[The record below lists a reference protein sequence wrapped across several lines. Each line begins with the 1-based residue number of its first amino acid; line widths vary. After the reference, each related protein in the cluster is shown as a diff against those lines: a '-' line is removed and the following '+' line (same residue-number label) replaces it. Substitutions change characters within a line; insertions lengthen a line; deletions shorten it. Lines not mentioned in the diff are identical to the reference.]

1 MYKKCVLRTHI
12 IHHQI
17 TVWIF
22 YLLLR
27 HRPLHL
33 TQGNIDVNLS
43 IQLYILNIFLKKYER
58 FQKFLCMNIQYQVVS
73 NTGGI
78 YLVAISL

>member
-1 MYKKCVLRTHI
+1 MCALGAVSTHI
-12 IHHQI
+12 IHPQI

-58 FQKFLCMNIQYQVVS
+58 FQKFFFLMCKI
-73 NTGGI
+73 
-78 YLVAISL
+78 